1 MSRVASRGLSPAP
14 SCASL
19 RALSCALLCALSCAC
34 VPARA
39 ADAPAHDAPA
49 PATSAARAVAQVVT
63 GIIGYA
69 RWPTP
74 PHPEPPLLCVTG
86 TSPYS
91 AALLS
96 GDDSMAS
103 VRAHRVA
110 PGDDRVPQMCEALY
124 IGDLPQ
130 TALTRLLQGVIGK
143 PVVTILENDPDCSAG
158 GMFCLN
164 VQGTQVG
171 FQINLDIIAR
181 SGVRIHPSVL
191 QLARRKPHS

>member
-1 MSRVASRGLSPAP
+1 MRVASCGLS
-14 SCASL
+14 L
-19 RALSCALLCALSCAC
+19 GLLCAWLPVRAEDT
-34 VPARA
+34 PAR
-39 ADAPAHDAPA
+39 DAPP

-86 TSPYS
+86 MSPYS
-91 AALLS
+91 AALLA
-96 GDDSMAS
+96 GDESMAS

-110 PGDDRVPQMCEALY
+110 PGDDRVAQMCEALY
-124 IGDLPQ
+124 IGELPQ
-130 TALTRLLQGVIGK
+130 AALVHLLQSVIGK